1 MSTSMPQLARTAAAQ
16 PLPPVSRWHVAVA
29 IALMLLCLV
38 GAELIKPSRYA
49 ADETGVPDLERLIP
63 AKFGE
68 WVQSGDGANTVVN
81 PQQEAALNELYAVT
95 LSRTY
100 RHQPTGRVLM
110 LALAYGKDQSLATQ
124 VHTPEA
130 CYPSQGFRIEQS
142 RNVDLNTPFGSLK
155 AVQMNTSMG
164 LRIEPLTYFVRA
176 GDQVARG
183 SLERNLVRLRF
194 AARGYLA
201 DGMLF
206 RVSEITTRPDAHPLQ
221 ERFINDLLNALP
233 PAGRRQLLGQS
244 AP

>member
-1 MSTSMPQLARTAAAQ
+1 MSTATPTLASA
-16 PLPPVSRWHVAVA
+16 PLPRSSRWHLVLAV
-29 IALMLLCLV
+29 ALMLLCLV
-38 GAELIKPSRYA
+38 GAELIKPDRYA

-63 AKFGE
+63 AQFGD
-68 WVQSGDGANTVVN
+68 WVQSNEGTNAVVN
-81 PQQEAALNELYAVT
+81 PQQEAALNELYAET

-100 RHQPTGRVLM
+100 RHRPSGRVLM

-124 VHTPEA
+124 LHTPEA
-130 CYPSQGFRIEQS
+130 CYPSQGFRIEEA
-142 RNVDLNTPFGSLK
+142 RDVDLRTPFGTLK
-155 AVQMNTSMG
+155 GVQMNTSMG

-176 GDQVARG
+176 GDVVARG

-194 AARGYLA
+194 AVRGLLA

-206 RVSEITTRPDAHPLQ
+206 RVSEITTRPDAHELQ

-233 PAGRRQLLGQS
+233 PAGRPQLVGQA